1 MRCQPDNRLG
11 DTCRST
17 GQLHRKVTNVE
28 LIQFARPYNRHVD
41 LLTALGRIVPF
52 AFASGVNL
60 YATIAVAGLCARL
73 GLVTLPDQ
81 FRVFSNGAVI
91 VIALTMYLV
100 EFIADKVPW
109 VDTAWDAVH
118 TVIRPIGG
126 ALVAVVA
133 LGDAAPGAQAAAA
146 LLGGAVALTTHVTKA
161 GTRAV
166 VNASP
171 EPFSNWTLSLA
182 EDLFVVGLTWFA
194 TQHPWLAAGLTIVL
208 LAGIVTAGS
217 FLIKAARRRFGARAQ
232 RAGAA
237 GAP

>member
-1 MRCQPDNRLG
+1 ML
-11 DTCRST
+11 
-17 GQLHRKVTNVE
+17 
-28 LIQFARPYNRHVD
+28 
-41 LLTALGRIVPF
+41 PF

-73 GLVTLPDQ
+73 GLVTLPEQ
-81 FRVFSNGAVI
+81 FRVFASGIVI
-91 VIALTMYLV
+91 VVALTMYLV

-118 TVIRPIGG
+118 TVIRPLGG

-133 LGDAAPGAQAAAA
+133 LGDSTPAMQGMVA
-146 LLGGAVALTTHVTKA
+146 LLGGSIALTTHLTKA

-182 EDLFVVGLTWFA
+182 EDLFVVALTWFA
-194 TQHPWLAAGLTIVL
+194 TQHPWLAAAATVVL
-208 LAGIVTAGS
+208 LAGLATAGS
-217 FLIKAARRRFGARAQ
+217 FLFKAARRRFRARPRAQ
-232 RAGAA
+232 RAGGA